1 MLQLGPARPLV
12 PRQEDV
18 SVKLAVEVLG
28 PQASAVAHWDAG
40 VGAAGVRRDGHLTAG
55 SISFHTTTHTEHTE
69 LAESFPRARALLYNG
84 AGVM

>member
-28 PQASAVAHWDAG
+28 PEASAVGHWDAT
-40 VGAAGVRRDGHLTAG
+40 VAAAGVHRGARLTAG
-55 SISFHTTTHTEHTE
+55 SISFHTKTHTNTLGEIG
-69 LAESFPRARALLYNG
+69 ESFP
-84 AGVM
+84 